1 MIQTIPNGKIP
12 YQPKDVVFLHSD
24 LIIST
29 IPFTSSSGG
38 TGSGLSFFESSYFES
53 RLGLAHLKTGTTTT
67 GTARISTNQYDQIIF
82 GTNRVLCESMIN
94 LPTLSTSTERYI
106 VKAGFSDAFS
116 LSGTDGAFF
125 EYSDNV
131 NSGKFLCYTVSNGS
145 QTTADSGVTVSANSW
160 YRLGVEVSRN
170 ASEATFFING
180 SRVASIATNVPSG
193 DSRGTGFMTYILKS
207 AGTTS
212 RTLIV
217 DSVLVFQ
224 ECAR

>member
-1 MIQTIPNGKIP
+1 MNRTIPEIRHP
-12 YQPKDVVFLHSD
+12 YDPKNVTYLHSD
-24 LIIST
+24 LVIST

-38 TGSGLSFFESSYFES
+38 TGSGLSFFESSYYES

-82 GTNRVLCESMIN
+82 GSNPIRCQSMVN
-94 LPTLSTSTERYI
+94 LPILSTSTERYI

-131 NSGKFLCYTVSNGS
+131 NSGKFLCYSVSNGS
-145 QTTADSGVTVSANSW
+145 QTTADSGISVTADTW
-160 YRLGVEVSRN
+160 YRLEVEVSKS
-170 ASEATFFING
+170 ASEAVFFING
-180 SRVASIATNVPSG
+180 SRVARISTNVPSG
-193 DSRGTGFMTYILKS
+193 NLRGTGFMTYILKS

-217 DSVLVFQ
+217 DSVMVEQ
-224 ECAR
+224 ECSR

>member
-1 MIQTIPNGKIP
+1 MNRTVPDSNIP
-12 YQPKDVVFLHSD
+12 YQPKEIVFLHSE
-24 LIIST
+24 LIVST

-38 TGSGLSFFESSYFES
+38 TGSGLSFFESSYYES
-53 RLGLAHLKTGTTTT
+53 RLGLAHLKTGTTST

-82 GTNRVLCESMIN
+82 GTNSVSCESMIN
-94 LPTLSTSTERYI
+94 VPTLSTSTDRYI
-106 VKAGFSDAFS
+106 VKAGFSDSFS

-131 NSGKFLCYTVSNGS
+131 NSGKFLCYTVSNAS
-145 QTTADSGVTVSANSW
+145 QTTADSGVTVAAGSW

-170 ASEATFFING
+170 ASEVAFFING
-180 SRVASIATNVPSG
+180 AKVASIATNIPSG

-217 DSVLVFQ
+217 DSVMVHQ
-224 ECAR
+224 ECSR